1 VPTPSGEI
9 FDAGFQ
15 SLDPRVRTLWTIGSA
30 GSAVLT
36 AIVVTI
42 GLVLLDVAGSLVM
55 VTVVLGAALALGAAV
70 WARLAWARWQ
80 WSAGSR
86 ALELRHGVVILR
98 ASVVPYHRLQQI
110 DVVRGPLERLLGLAT
125 LTLRTA
131 AATSD
136 ARIPGID
143 AASAD
148 DVRRLLLERAGRDDA
163 V

>member
-1 VPTPSGEI
+1 VPAESRPTV
-9 FDAGFQ
+9 DADFLP
-15 SLDPRVRTLWTIGSA
+15 LDPRVRTLWTIGSA
-30 GSAVLT
+30 GPVMLL
-36 AIVVTI
+36 AIAATVA
-42 GLVLLDVAGSLVM
+42 LVLLDAAGALVTTIAVAG
-55 VTVVLGAALALGAAV
+55 LACAIGAAV
-70 WARLAWARWQ
+70 WARLAWKRWR

-143 AASAD
+143 AESAD
-148 DVRRLLLERAGRDDA
+148 EVRRRLLERAGRDDA

>member
-1 VPTPSGEI
+1 MAQPSPD

-15 SLDPRVRTLWTIGSA
+15 ELDPRVRVLWTIGSA
-30 GSAVLT
+30 GS
-36 AIVVTI
+36 
-42 GLVLLDVAGSLVM
+42 VLLVAVVATVTLAILGSTAALVGSIAGA
-55 VTVVLGAALALGAAV
+55 GAALALGAVA
-70 WARLAWARWQ
+70 WARLAWKRWR
-80 WSAGSR
+80 WAAGSH

-98 ASVVPYHRLQQI
+98 ESLVPYHRLQQI

-143 AASAD
+143 AVSAD
-148 DVRRLLLERAGRDDA
+148 EVRRLLLERAGRDDA